1 MMLNSIFGIN
11 MKWFK
16 RNDSIDGGIEIAE
29 RNIEFLIKQRNMI
42 DNQIKRWEE
51 RKSKLM
57 KQKNPNDDK

>member
-1 MMLNSIFGIN
+1 MMLNSIFAID

-51 RKSKLM
+51 RKSKLLN
-57 KQKNPNDDK
+57 QKKPNDDK

>member
-1 MMLNSIFGIN
+1 MLNSISEID

-16 RNDSIDGGIEIAE
+16 RDNSIDGGVEIAE

-51 RKSKLM
+51 RKSKLLN
-57 KQKNPNDDK
+57 QKNPNDDK

>member
-1 MMLNSIFGIN
+1 

-16 RNDSIDGGIEIAE
+16 RENSIDGGIEIAE
-29 RNIEFLIKQRNMI
+29 RNIQFLMKQRNTI

-57 KQKNPNDDK
+57 IQKPKNQQS

>member
-1 MMLNSIFGIN
+1 

-16 RNDSIDGGIEIAE
+16 RENSIDGGIEIAE
-29 RNIEFLIKQRNMI
+29 RNIQFLIKQRNTI

-57 KQKNPNDDK
+57 NQKPSNQQS

>member
-1 MMLNSIFGIN
+1 

-16 RNDSIDGGIEIAE
+16 RDNSIDGGVEIAD

-51 RKSKLM
+51 RKSKLLN
-57 KQKNPNDDK
+57 QKNPNDDK

>member
-1 MMLNSIFGIN
+1 MMLNSISAID